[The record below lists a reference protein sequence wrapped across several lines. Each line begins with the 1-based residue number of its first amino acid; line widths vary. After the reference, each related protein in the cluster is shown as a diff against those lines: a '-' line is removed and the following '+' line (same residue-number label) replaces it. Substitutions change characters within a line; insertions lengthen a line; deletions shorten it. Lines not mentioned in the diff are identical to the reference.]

1 MASTSDDNHV
11 AVAQQRLFADGAPVD
26 MHALATR
33 DVQHQPSA
41 VQAKARR
48 GRLSLDESGGLKPAV
63 CPMRHSDAVR
73 ANSDER
79 TTLR

>member
-1 MASTSDDNHV
+1 MVCTSDDNHV
-11 AVAQQRLFADGAPVD
+11 AVAQQRLLAYGAPVD

-48 GRLSLDESGGLKPAV
+48 GRLTRDGFGGLKPAV
-63 CPMRHSDAVR
+63 CPMRHNDAVR
-73 ANSDER
+73 ANRDER